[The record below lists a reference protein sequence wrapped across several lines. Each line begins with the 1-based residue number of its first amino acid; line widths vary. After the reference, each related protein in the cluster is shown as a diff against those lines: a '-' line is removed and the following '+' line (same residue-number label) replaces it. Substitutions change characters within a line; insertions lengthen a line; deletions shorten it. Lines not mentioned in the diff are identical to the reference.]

1 MIRPAQT
8 KDLPALIHLLQE
20 LFSIEEDFTFDAE
33 KQAVGLTLLLGSET
47 ARILVAENN
56 KKVVGMATAQLVVS
70 TAEGGTAMVVEDVV
84 VVKNMRQKG
93 VATDLLTHLID
104 WGRDK
109 GATRLQLLA
118 DKNNNPAL
126 EFYQKKGFTTT
137 QLICLRKTL

>member
-56 KKVVGMATAQLVVS
+56 EKVVGMATAQLVVS

-104 WGRDK
+104 WGRGK